1 MKYSTLKRLEKLN
14 YVYFLAL
21 VIAAIFGWTDILS
34 YVMFTIGILIFLA
47 LSNIYIDLLADYEWA
62 FEELLG
68 VHEAEMAYKEMST
81 DELDKYMTL
90 ALKKEKENKLQLEK
104 RTKESL
110 EKKIKEFEKSE

>member
-14 YVYFLAL
+14 YIYFLAL
-21 VIAAIFGWTDILS
+21 VVAAILVEKDVLNFFMIS
-34 YVMFTIGILIFLA
+34 IGVIIFVALLLIYAKLFW
-47 LSNIYIDLLADYEWA
+47 DYDWA

-81 DELDKYMTL
+81 DELDKYMGL

-110 EKKIKEFEKSE
+110 KMKIKEFEKSE

>member
-1 MKYSTLKRLEKLN
+1 MKYSTIKRLEKLN
-14 YVYFLAL
+14 YVYLAAL
-21 VIAAIFGWTDILS
+21 LIATIFGWTNILS
-34 YVMFTIGILIFLA
+34 CVMFTIGILIFLA
-47 LSNIYIDLLADYEWA
+47 LSNIYIDLLADYDWA

-68 VHEAEMAYKEMST
+68 VHEAEMAYKEMSV
-81 DELDKYMTL
+81 DELDKYMSL

>member
-21 VIAAIFGWTDILS
+21 MVAAILVEKDVLNFFMIS
-34 YVMFTIGILIFLA
+34 IGVIVFVALLLIYAKLFW
-47 LSNIYIDLLADYEWA
+47 DFEWA

-81 DELDKYMTL
+81 DEIDKYMNL
-90 ALKKEKENKLQLEK
+90 ALKKEKENKLQHEK

>member
-21 VIAAIFGWTDILS
+21 VIAAILGWQNVLNFFMIS
-34 YVMFTIGILIFLA
+34 IGVIVFVA
-47 LSNIYIDLLADYEWA
+47 LSLIYAKLFWDFEWA

-81 DELDKYMTL
+81 DEIDKYMNL
-90 ALKKEKENKLQLEK
+90 ALKKEKENKLQHEK